1 MQLPALQAGAGK
13 RKIPPPQAGVEVWSE
28 GEAWKVPGMAEAGV
42 AQDWWC
48 SLPRP
53 LGIPPRS
60 NRIQSHLRTK
70 QSFPVSFTTW
80 STRNTETRA
89 PLLPRSQCCRYF
101 NLFLVPS
108 IRSGASLIYVFPTL
122 ALVWHLLC
130 LLSLSSSVLLH
141 QLGSERWKVNF
152 DVLLHIYIYVP
163 EELGNRTLSNQSSP
177 YKRKLPLE
185 LSGNSVELLIN
196 IDFIW
201 HLKKEP
207 RS

>member
-1 MQLPALQAGAGK
+1 M
-13 RKIPPPQAGVEVWSE
+13 
-28 GEAWKVPGMAEAGV
+28 
-42 AQDWWC
+42 
-48 SLPRP
+48 
-53 LGIPPRS
+53 
-60 NRIQSHLRTK
+60 
-70 QSFPVSFTTW
+70 
-80 STRNTETRA
+80 
-89 PLLPRSQCCRYF
+89 
-101 NLFLVPS
+101 
-108 IRSGASLIYVFPTL
+108 
-122 ALVWHLLC
+122 
-130 LLSLSSSVLLH
+130 
-141 QLGSERWKVNF
+141 NF